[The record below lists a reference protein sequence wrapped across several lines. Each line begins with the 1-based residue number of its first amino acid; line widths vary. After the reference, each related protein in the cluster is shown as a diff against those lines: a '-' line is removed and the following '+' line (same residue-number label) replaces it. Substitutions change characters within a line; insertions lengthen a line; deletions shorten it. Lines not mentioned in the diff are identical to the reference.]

1 MNMKLSSVGHSNVEV
16 KEPTTRKFVLWMTSQ
31 QVTPHKCDFEAKME
45 WGDVG

>member
-1 MNMKLSSVGHSNVEV
+1 MDLKSSSVGHSNVEV

-31 QVTPHKCDFEAKME
+31 QVTPRKCDFEAEME